1 MQSLMGRENGLHM
14 TAYKTQVD
22 QLEEGWL
29 SRLKVLFQAKYPSL
43 WSLCHHLLDVGGAT
57 GSCRRAAPI
66 PTQIDLAGDGPQDKG
81 VSAGK
86 KNKLTSGE
94 RSYALLDTV
103 SALTIRLK

>member
-22 QLEEGWL
+22 QLEAGWL
-29 SRLKVLFQAKYPSL
+29 SRLKVLFQAKSPSL
-43 WSLCHHLLDVGGAT
+43 WSLCHQLLDVDGAT
-57 GSCRRAAPI
+57 RSRRRAAPI
-66 PTQIDLAGDGPQDKG
+66 PTQIDLASDTQDEG
-81 VSAGK
+81 ISAGK
-86 KNKLTSGE
+86 KNKSTSGE